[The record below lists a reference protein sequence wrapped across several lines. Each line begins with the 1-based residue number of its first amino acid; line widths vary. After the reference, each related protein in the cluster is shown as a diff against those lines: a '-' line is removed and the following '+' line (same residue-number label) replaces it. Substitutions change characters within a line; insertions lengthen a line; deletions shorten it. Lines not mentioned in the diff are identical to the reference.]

1 MEHLNLTNN
10 KTGYWDH
17 KTKPS
22 TFVVLQN
29 RKEVFRG
36 NFTEG
41 YKLLTKARETYNEAV
56 ARYFREPICLKP
68 KK

>member
-1 MEHLNLTNN
+1 M
-10 KTGYWDH
+10 KGYWDH

-22 TFVVLQN
+22 TFVVLKDG
-29 RKEVFRG
+29 KEVFRG

-41 YKLLTKARETYNEAV
+41 YKLLSLTRCFKAEV
-56 ARYFREPICLKP
+56 AKYFSEPVCLTP

>member
-1 MEHLNLTNN
+1 M
-10 KTGYWDH
+10 TGYWDH

-22 TFVVLQN
+22 TFVVTDEG
-29 RKEVFRG
+29 KEIFRG

-41 YKLLTKARETYNEAV
+41 YKILSTKRETYKEAV
-56 ARYFREPICLKP
+56 DRYFREPACLTP